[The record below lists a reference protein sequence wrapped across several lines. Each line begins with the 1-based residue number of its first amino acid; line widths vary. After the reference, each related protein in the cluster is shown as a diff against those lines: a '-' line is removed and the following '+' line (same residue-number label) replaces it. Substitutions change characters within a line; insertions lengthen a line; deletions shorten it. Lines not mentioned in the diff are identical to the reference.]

1 MIIQINHSN
10 IIFIFS
16 EILPLRDIAVCK
28 KINSVYYSKE
38 YHYFELICNQRQVYR
53 CITES
58 ACNDWIETINKAV
71 LYAKFFWNLMQIK
84 NNEVSKYF
92 SKMKDEDVTIVEFE
106 NSSDEKLRL
115 KVQPTKQKHKESDC
129 ETIIDMR
136 KKDTNQKV
144 EEKKDGTGK
153 KVRPKN
159 PHYVESKKYFILAK
173 EEQLIADTNVNFESF
188 EILNTLGAGT
198 FGKVFKVRHKQT
210 KQIFAMKVINKKQLI
225 KNQQLRY
232 AVTECNVL
240 KQIDHPFIIK
250 LHYSF
255 QTPDYLY
262 MVLDYCPG
270 GDLAFYVMK
279 DVFEE
284 DEAKFFIAELVL
296 AIEKLHSCNI
306 IYRDLKPENILID
319 VEGHIKL
326 ADFGLAKEGIAD
338 NKVTTSFCGSPAYL
352 SPEMVNRR
360 GAGKSADIYGIG
372 AVLYEMV
379 YGSPP
384 FYANDLNTMYEK
396 ISKQR
401 LFIPNSF
408 SDPLKSLVKVSFFL
422 I

>member
-1 MIIQINHSN
+1 M
-10 IIFIFS
+10 
-16 EILPLRDIAVCK
+16 
-28 KINSVYYSKE
+28 
-38 YHYFELICNQRQVYR
+38 
-53 CITES
+53 
-58 ACNDWIETINKAV
+58 
-71 LYAKFFWNLMQIK
+71 
-84 NNEVSKYF
+84 
-92 SKMKDEDVTIVEFE
+92 
-106 NSSDEKLRL
+106 
-115 KVQPTKQKHKESDC
+115 
-129 ETIIDMR
+129 
-136 KKDTNQKV
+136 
-144 EEKKDGTGK
+144 
-153 KVRPKN
+153 
-159 PHYVESKKYFILAK
+159 
-173 EEQLIADTNVNFESF
+173 
-188 EILNTLGAGT
+188 GAGT
-198 FGKVFKVRHKQT
+198 FGKVFKVRHKQS
-210 KQIFAMKVINKKQLI
+210 KQIYAMKVINKKQLI

-284 DEAKFFIAELVL
+284 DEARFFIAELVL

-326 ADFGLAKEGIAD
+326 ADFGLAKEGISD

-360 GAGKSADIYGIG
+360 GAGKSADIYGMG

-401 LFIPNSF
+401 LHIPNSF
-408 SDPLKSLVKVSFFL
+408 SDPLKSLVKVSL
-422 I
+422 NYKSNY